1 VHPLE
6 DQLLELRVQYRFLV
20 AVQLQLR
27 SEEQA
32 MVSCVFFWRR
42 ASDGL
47 VSF

>member
-32 MVSCVFFWRR
+32 MVSSLVVFFLAESKRWI
-42 ASDGL
+42 S
-47 VSF
+47 